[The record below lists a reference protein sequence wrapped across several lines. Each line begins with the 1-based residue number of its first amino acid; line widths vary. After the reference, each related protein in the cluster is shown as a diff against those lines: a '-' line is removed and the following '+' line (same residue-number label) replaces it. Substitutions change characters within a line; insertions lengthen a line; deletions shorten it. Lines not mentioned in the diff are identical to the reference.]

1 MTRRLSILLLVSAF
15 ALGAPFAHAAEGD
28 AVKSGK
34 AKEFGREAE
43 LDKGKQKYGREA
55 ELDKGKQKYGREA
68 TLDKGKQ
75 KYGRDATLDKGT
87 QKYGR
92 EADAPDASRDG
103 NSEVTA
109 KK

>member
-43 LDKGKQKYGREA
+43 LDKGKQKYGR
-55 ELDKGKQKYGREA
+55 
-68 TLDKGKQ
+68 
-75 KYGRDATLDKGT
+75 DATLDKGT